1 MIITALHIFTLVLIL
16 SQKNTTLIISVIII
30 NPIKIGNN
38 AFPSSTIFIKIKLNP
53 LTILE
58 AEKFISNKDTNITD
72 KGSVT
77 FLMLSGKYC
86 LERTNTNITGKHQTN
101 VNILISLK
109 IPKFPIFFKLQIVS
123 IDKSRNRPIE

>member
-1 MIITALHIFTLVLIL
+1 MTSKAV
-16 SQKNTTLIISVIII
+16 S
-30 NPIKIGNN
+30 
-38 AFPSSTIFIKIKLNP
+38 
-53 LTILE
+53 
-58 AEKFISNKDTNITD
+58 ITD

-77 FLMLSGKYC
+77 FLILSGKYC
-86 LERTNTNITGKHQTN
+86 LERTNTNTRGKHHTN